1 MNLVPA
7 CGFGSTWPNPVVFKT
22 WHLATP
28 SKFAG
33 LTTIPGAHES
43 WTDLSQIHQTWYI
56 LVPPTQQAKKEIYSA
71 LCDITDYNSTWY
83 IVTVLAAVTIS
94 CVMLSMQRSRKP
106 FWSSSKSMNSWTA
119 TSARMPMRIWLIR
132 AMNLSSHLMAKESE
146 IENGHS

>member
-1 MNLVPA
+1 MWFWLSLAQPCCVQNLASRNSIQIRWSNDYTRSSWIMNKPQPNSPNLVHISPA
-7 CGFGSTWPNPVVFKT
+7 N
-22 WHLATP
+22 
-28 SKFAG
+28 
-33 LTTIPGAHES
+33 TT
-43 WTDLSQIHQTWYI
+43 SQ
-56 LVPPTQQAKKEIYSA
+56 KRNGA